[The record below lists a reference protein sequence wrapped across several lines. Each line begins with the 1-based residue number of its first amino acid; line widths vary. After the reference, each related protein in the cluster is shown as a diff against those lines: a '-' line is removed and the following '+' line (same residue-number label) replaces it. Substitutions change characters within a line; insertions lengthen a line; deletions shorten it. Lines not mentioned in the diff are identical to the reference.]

1 MSLTTILLVR
11 NFDANNLYGWGYVTT
26 STYRPVRGLADR
38 SRDYNEQVYIY
49 FESRPSLSL
58 RITRSSL
65 YPLTRDKEDSIGDV
79 VYCQEVSERLNL
91 VSDAVPELVPNLR
104 PRQDKLGCPLPQL
117 IEGIYILGIR
127 DEVDKDPHS
136 DGVSG
141 ESTPQVIV
149 HRFQRREA

>member
-1 MSLTTILLVR
+1 MAGGMSQLLPTGQFAGWLIDQDITTLDIEGVL
-11 NFDANNLYGWGYVTT
+11 D
-26 STYRPVRGLADR
+26 D
-38 SRDYNEQVYIY
+38 NEQVYIY

-79 VYCQEVSERLNL
+79 VYCQEVSEHLNL